1 MMKRVIF
8 GASFLLSFMLLAG
21 QGYPQ
26 MFQGL
31 KDTPSRA
38 QFEKTQKRVEALRMW
53 KLTQTIDLDEK
64 TAARLFPVINEY
76 DRKRLTTEK
85 QMRKNMRILRR
96 SVNIASEEDLQNLM
110 KTLKSHHLRLQEI
123 QHEEMNKLKDILTVR
138 DQAKFIIFKQDFDR
152 EMKKRIFEA
161 KKRRQKEFR
170 EKAFRTSPPS
180 SVQTEKTPPAE
191 KSE

>member
-1 MMKRVIF
+1 MMKRIIF
-8 GASFLLSFMLLAG
+8 GACFLLSFMLLAG

-31 KDTPSRA
+31 KDPPSRA

-53 KLTQTIDLDEK
+53 KLTQTIDLNEK
-64 TAARLFPVINEY
+64 TAAKLFPVINEY
-76 DRKRLTTEK
+76 DRKRLVTEK
-85 QMRKNMRILRR
+85 KMRKNMRTLRR
-96 SVNIASEEDLQNLM
+96 SVNSASEEDLQNLM

-123 QHEEMNKLKDILTVR
+123 QYEEMNKLRDILTVR
-138 DQAKFIIFKQDFDR
+138 DQAKFMIFKQDFDR

-161 KKRRQKEFR
+161 RERRKKEFR
-170 EKAFRTSPPS
+170 ENAFRTSPPS
-180 SVQTEKTPPAE
+180 SVQPEKAPPAE